1 MSNSLEN
8 KSVSRAKEKLALME
22 LSFAKR
28 GLVIAL
34 ISAGLWGL
42 YAVIIHFAYG
52 VNPLNKEG
60 LNLMTIPVVVGA
72 LHEIAAF
79 LIFLVRNTISG
90 KAGEYIRTLK
100 TFPGKMVCLGGI
112 IGGPGALTCSMAGI
126 LFAGP
131 AYALAITGLYPVMG
145 ALLAVIFL
153 KEKTNKR
160 FWIGISLCVIG
171 GFILG
176 FEPPK
181 GDAYPHFYL
190 GIILSLLAAVGWGL
204 EGTIGAFGTD
214 TIDPN
219 VSVGLRAMASS
230 TIFLCM
236 VPLVGGFGMFV
247 DAIFVHPMA
256 AGIVALAALAGSQSL
271 WYWYVAFGMTGVSRA
286 MAMNSTY
293 SLWGVV
299 FTVILSSFGLMT
311 FVLTKNLVAGIALM
325 VVGIIVVVIN
335 PKDLVKLRNN

>member
-1 MSNSLEN
+1 MTTSLEN
-8 KSVSRAKEKLALME
+8 NKNKSAEEKLAAME
-22 LSFAKR
+22 LSFAKK
-28 GLVIAL
+28 GLFIAL
-34 ISAGLWGL
+34 FSAGLWGL

-52 VNPLNKEG
+52 MDPLNKEG

-79 LIFLVRNTISG
+79 LIFLVRNGMSG
-90 KAGEYIRTLK
+90 KLAEYPRTLK
-100 TFPGKMVCLGGI
+100 TIPGKLVCLGGI

-145 ALLAVIFL
+145 AVLAVVFL

-160 FWIGISLCVIG
+160 FWIGILFCVIG
-171 GFILG
+171 GFVLG

-230 TIFLCM
+230 IVFIIM
-236 VPLVGGFGMFV
+236 VPLVGGFGIFT
-247 DAIFVHPMA
+247 DAIFVHPLA
-256 AGIVALAALAGSQSL
+256 AGVVALAALAGSHSL
-271 WYWYVAFGMTGVSRA
+271 WYWYLAFGMTGVGRA

-299 FTVILSSFGLMT
+299 FTVILSSLGFMT
-311 FVLTKNLVAGIALM
+311 FVLTRNLLLGVMIM
-325 VVGIIVVVIN
+325 VVGIILVVIN

>member
-1 MSNSLEN
+1 MNNNE
-8 KSVSRAKEKLALME
+8 VAKERQLAIE
-22 LSFAKR
+22 LSFAKK

-34 ISAGLWGL
+34 LSAGLWGV
-42 YAVIIHFAYG
+42 YAVIINFAYG
-52 VNPLNKEG
+52 FEPLTTEG
-60 LNLMTIPVVVGA
+60 LGLLTIPVVVGA
-72 LHEIAAF
+72 LHEIPAF
-79 LIFLVRNTISG
+79 LIFLVRNGITG
-90 KAGEYIRTLK
+90 KLKEYGRTLR
-100 TFPGKMVCLGGI
+100 TLPGKMICVGGI

-145 ALLAVIFL
+145 AILAVLFL

-171 GFILG
+171 GFVLG

-190 GIILSLLAAVGWGL
+190 GIVMSLLAAVGWGL

-230 TIFLCM
+230 IVFLILI
-236 VPLVGGFGMFV
+236 PLVGGFNVFV
-247 DAIFVHPMA
+247 DAIFVHPIA
-256 AGIVALAALAGSQSL
+256 AGMVALAALAGSHSL
-271 WYWYVAFGMTGVSRA
+271 WYWYVAFGMTGVGRA

-299 FTVILSSFGLMT
+299 FTLILSALGLMT
-311 FVLTKNLVAGIALM
+311 FVLTQNLVIGVLIMVAGIIL
-325 VVGIIVVVIN
+325 VVIN

>member
-1 MSNSLEN
+1 MSLPVE
-8 KSVSRAKEKLALME
+8 KFSRAEEKLAVME
-22 LSFAKR
+22 LTFAKR

-42 YAVIIHFAYG
+42 YAVIISFAYG
-52 VNPLNKEG
+52 MNPLNKEG
-60 LNLMTIPVVVGA
+60 ISLMTIPVVVGA

-79 LIFLVRNTISG
+79 LIFLLRNGMSG
-90 KAGEYIRTLK
+90 KLSEYLRTLK
-100 TFPGKMVCLGGI
+100 TVPGKLVCIGGI

-145 ALLAVIFL
+145 AILAVIFL

-160 FWIGISLCVIG
+160 FWIGITLCVIG
-171 GFILG
+171 GVVLG

-219 VSVGLRAMASS
+219 VSVGLRSLASS
-230 TIFLCM
+230 TVFLIM
-236 VPLVGGFGMFV
+236 VPMFGGFGMFV
-247 DAIFVHPMA
+247 DAIFVHPAA

-271 WYWYVAFGMTGVSRA
+271 WYWYVAFGMTGVGRA

-311 FVLTKNLVAGIALM
+311 FVLTKNLAAGVALM
-325 VVGIIVVVIN
+325 VVGIILVVIN
-335 PKDLVKLRNN
+335 PKDLIKLRNN